1 MKESFE
7 MREKMDVAREMCE
20 QFEFDSRTDEGQIMM
35 EIIKLLTP
43 EERLNAYVDWYSE
56 LWEKDWK

>member
-43 EERLNAYVDWYSE
+43 EERLNAYVD
-56 LWEKDWK
+56 